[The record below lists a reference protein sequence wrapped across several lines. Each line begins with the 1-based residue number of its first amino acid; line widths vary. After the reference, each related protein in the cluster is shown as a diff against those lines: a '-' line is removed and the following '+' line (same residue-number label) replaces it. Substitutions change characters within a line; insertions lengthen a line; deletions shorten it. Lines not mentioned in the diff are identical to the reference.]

1 MYIKIV
7 SAEQYQERDGN
18 KPKCLHKH
26 KTMDK
31 TWIHRLTPENK
42 KTAADIMVSVVRD
55 RHAFIHRLYFVPL
68 LETHIA
74 KKNRLLLEKKQ
85 TAIQNQK
92 FHDISFQIEI

>member
-1 MYIKIV
+1 MYIKIA

-42 KTAADIMVSVVRD
+42 KTAADIMVSVFRD

-68 LETHIA
+68 IETHIA
-74 KKNRLLLEKKQ
+74 KKTAAFGKKTQ
-85 TAIQNQK
+85 NAVQNQK
-92 FHDISFQIEI
+92 FNVKTT